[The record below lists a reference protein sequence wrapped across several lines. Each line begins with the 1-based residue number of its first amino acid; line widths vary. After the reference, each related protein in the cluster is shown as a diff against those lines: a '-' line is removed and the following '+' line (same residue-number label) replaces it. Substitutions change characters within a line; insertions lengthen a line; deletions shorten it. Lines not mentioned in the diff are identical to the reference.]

1 MYLCFS
7 ENKIVFQR
15 PKQHFYRICDK
26 PKVIIMKKFSITLL
40 IAVVT
45 LSCVS
50 KKKYIALQQENGEIK
65 SELQKTRVAKEDLEA
80 KFDKIQA
87 RVETYNSKIASLK
100 QENDVKLDAVGNVA
114 VISND
119 TKLKMRE
126 TLKNVDAEKLA
137 QAETLKDSMN
147 LAVAYNLEKAI
158 SESNIDEDEDFAVNI
173 NETVVMISIADNMLF
188 NTGSYRLSPKADT
201 VLKKLADVIN
211 SEPSLD
217 IMVEGHT
224 DARTINTE
232 FLADNWD
239 LSVMRATS
247 VVRKLQEKYNVSP
260 EQLIAAGRS
269 SYQPIAENDS
279 RENRAK
285 NRRTKI
291 IILPN
296 IDKFFALMSEN
307 DTTIAEHNI
316 LD

>member
-1 MYLCFS
+1 
-7 ENKIVFQR
+7 
-15 PKQHFYRICDK
+15 
-26 PKVIIMKKFSITLL
+26 MKKTSIALL
-40 IAVVT
+40 IAFISF
-45 LSCVS
+45 SCVS
-50 KKKYIALQQENGEIK
+50 KKKYLALQQENGEIK
-65 SELQKTRVAKEDLEA
+65 SELLKTKVAKDDLEA

-87 RVETYNSKIASLK
+87 RVDTYNSKIASLK
-100 QENDVKLDAVGNVA
+100 QENDTKLDAVGNIA

-119 TKLKMRE
+119 TKVKMRE
-126 TLKNVDAEKLA
+126 TLKNVNAEKLA
-137 QAETLKDSMN
+137 SAKTLKDSMN
-147 LAVAYNLEKAI
+147 LAVAYNLEKTI
-158 SESNIDEDEDFAVNI
+158 SESNMNDDDDFAVNI
-173 NETVVMISIADNMLF
+173 NETVVMISIADDMLF
-188 NTGSYRLSPKADT
+188 NTGSYRLSSKADS

-217 IMVEGHT
+217 VMVEGHT

-247 VVRKLQEKYNVSP
+247 VVRKLQSKYSVAPEK
-260 EQLIAAGRS
+260 LIAAGRS
-269 SYQPIAENDS
+269 SYQPIANNNS
-279 RENRAK
+279 KENRAK

-307 DTTIAEHNI
+307 NNAVANNNI